1 VIETPAVTSIVV
13 AGGKG
18 TRFGRD
24 KLAENLGSLTLLQRV
39 VEAIGLLSNE
49 IVVAISQGQLIS
61 DLARGS
67 LKIVV
72 DLYPDKSALGGI
84 YTGLVSSRSFYN
96 LVVAGDMPFLNTSL
110 LRYMIESASGFDI
123 VIPRIKG
130 MLEPLHAVYSK
141 SCIDPMQRQIAT
153 DELMIKVLLEQ
164 VKVRYVE
171 EVEVDR
177 FDPDHLSFFNINTE
191 DDLRKARALLEQPGT
206 WES

>member
-1 VIETPAVTSIVV
+1 MIDIAVTSIVV

-18 TRFGRD
+18 KRFGRD
-24 KLAENLGSLTLLQRV
+24 KLAEKLGSLTLLQRV
-39 VEAIGLLSNE
+39 VKDIGPLSND
-49 IVVAISQGQLIS
+49 IVVAISQGQPVP
-61 DLARGS
+61 DLSGDS
-67 LKIVV
+67 LEIVV

-141 SCIDPMQRQIAT
+141 NCIDPIRRQIAT
-153 DELMIKVLLEQ
+153 DEVMIRVLLER
-164 VKVRYVE
+164 VKVRYME
-171 EVEVDR
+171 EVEVNR
-177 FDPDHLSFFNINTE
+177 FDPEHLSFFNINTE
-191 DDLRKARALLEQPGT
+191 DDLRKARVLLEQ
-206 WES
+206 SKA